1 MNSAKRL
8 SIDMC
13 KETCPALEYEVY
25 TAYEEI
31 CKKLNLESDKQEIV
45 HNILIDTY
53 CEKFKDVGT
62 HLLRDALNTACEN
75 ILSLEDKLYD
85 TVHESNT
92 TISKLEDKIDDL
104 EYIISELESKL

>member
-75 ILSLEDKLYD
+75 ILSLEDK
-85 TVHESNT
+85 
-92 TISKLEDKIDDL
+92 IDDL